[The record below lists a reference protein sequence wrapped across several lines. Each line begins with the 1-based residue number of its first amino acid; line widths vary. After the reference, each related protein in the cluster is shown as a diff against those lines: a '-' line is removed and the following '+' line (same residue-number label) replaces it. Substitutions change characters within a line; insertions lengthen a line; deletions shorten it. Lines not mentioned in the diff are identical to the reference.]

1 MVRRVSLVFRYPIR
15 LPQEDT
21 VNVEDLPEYA
31 KVPEVAKVLG
41 LSEASVWRLVWA
53 GELPSIRLGER
64 SVRVPRAGLADYL
77 ARRPAAVT

>member
-1 MVRRVSLVFRYPIR
+1 
-15 LPQEDT
+15 

-77 ARRPAAVT
+77 ANRPAAVASA